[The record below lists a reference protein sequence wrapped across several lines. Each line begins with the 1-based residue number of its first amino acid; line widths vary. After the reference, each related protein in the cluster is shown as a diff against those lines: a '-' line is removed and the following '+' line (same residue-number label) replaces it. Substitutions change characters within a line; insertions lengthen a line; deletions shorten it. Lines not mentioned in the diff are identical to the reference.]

1 MSTAPAEAGS
11 LLDAELAKR
20 VASLRFN
27 ARRAVEGLRSGIHR
41 SPHRG
46 ASVIFAEHR
55 DYRPG
60 DDLRL
65 LDWRAYARSDRHII
79 KRFEQETHLR
89 AQLWLDSSASMDY
102 GGGGQGGVAG
112 VGGDDAAQN
121 KHTHAATLLAAMAFI
136 LLGQSDAVGAVRF
149 ASARQDALPPRAR
162 PGQLEAVLEL
172 LAAKPEAQ
180 MKTDLRAALSECAE
194 RAGRRGLVVLAS
206 DLLDLRPTALE
217 PLSLLRAAGHDVL
230 VFHVLH
236 PHEIELPFD
245 DRMRFTDPEG
255 DGVLDTDPNAIRA
268 AYREQIQT
276 FLVDCR
282 RRCMAAGARY
292 ALARTDKPVQQTV
305 AEMLTGRAAQ
315 SWA

>member
-1 MSTAPAEAGS
+1 VTQSGERL
-11 LLDAELAKR
+11 LLDENIARR
-20 VASLRFN
+20 VSTLRVH

-89 AQLWLDSSASMDY
+89 AQLWLDCSASMDY
-102 GGGGQGGVAG
+102 GDGEQH
-112 VGGDDAAQN
+112 

-136 LLGQSDAVGAVRF
+136 LLGQGDAVGVVRF
-149 ASARQDALPPRAR
+149 AATMGEALPARAR
-162 PGQLEAVLEL
+162 PGQLEAALAL
-172 LAAKPEAQ
+172 LAQRPERGG
-180 MKTDLRAALSECAE
+180 KTDLYAALSACAE
-194 RAGRRGLVVLAS
+194 RAGRRGLVVVAS
-206 DLLDLRPTALE
+206 DLLDLSSNALE

-236 PHEIELPFD
+236 PHELELPFD
-245 DRMRFTDPEG
+245 DRMRFVDPEG
-255 DGVLDTDPNAIRA
+255 DGMLDTDPSAIRD
-268 AYREQIQT
+268 AYKEQIGKL
-276 FLVDCR
+276 LVECR

-292 ALARTDKPVQQTV
+292 ALARTDTPIQQTI
-305 AEMLTGRAAQ
+305 AEVLSGRVTRA
-315 SWA
+315 WV

>member
-1 MSTAPAEAGS
+1 VNDESRL
-11 LLDAELAKR
+11 LLDENIARR
-20 VASLRFN
+20 VSSLRVH

-89 AQLWLDSSASMDY
+89 AQLWLDCSASMDY
-102 GGGGQGGVAG
+102 GQ
-112 VGGDDAAQN
+112 DALH

-136 LLGQSDAVGAVRF
+136 LLGQGDAVGVVRF
-149 ASARQDALPPRAR
+149 AATMGEALPPRAR
-162 PGQLEAVLEL
+162 PGQLEAALAL
-172 LAAKPEAQ
+172 LAEKPERGD
-180 MKTDLRAALSECAE
+180 KTDLYGALSACAE
-194 RAGRRGLVVLAS
+194 RAGRRGLVVVAS
-206 DLLDLRPTALE
+206 DLLDLRPNALE

-236 PHEIELPFD
+236 PDELELPFD
-245 DRMRFTDPEG
+245 ERMRFVDPEG
-255 DGVLDTDPNAIRA
+255 DGVLDTDPSAIRQ
-268 AYREQIQT
+268 AYKEQIT
-276 FLVDCR
+276 SLLVDSR

-292 ALARTDKPVQQTV
+292 ALARTDTPVQQTI
-305 AEMLTGRAAQ
+305 AEVLTGRTLRARA
-315 SWA
+315 

>member
-1 MSTAPAEAGS
+1 V
-11 LLDAELAKR
+11 LDPELAR
-20 VASLRFN
+20 RIASLRFS

-89 AQLWLDSSASMDY
+89 AQLWLDCSASMDY
-102 GGGGQGGVAG
+102 GDGPEG
-112 VGGDDAAQN
+112 DAALH
-121 KHTHAATLLAAMAFI
+121 KHAYAATLLAAMAFI
-136 LLGQSDAVGAVRF
+136 LLGQGDAVGAVRF
-149 ASARQDALPPRAR
+149 GSSRGESLPPRAR
-162 PGQLEAVLEL
+162 PGQLEAVIEL
-172 LAAKPEAQ
+172 LAQKPEA
-180 MKTDLRAALSECAE
+180 KTITDLRAALSECAE
-194 RAGRRGLVVLAS
+194 RAGRRGLIVLAS

-236 PHEIELPFD
+236 PHEIDLPFD
-245 DRMRFTDPEG
+245 DRMRFIDPEG
-255 DGVLDTDPNAIRA
+255 DGMLDTDPSAIRQ
-268 AYREQIQT
+268 AYREQINT
-276 FLVDCR
+276 FMVDCR

-292 ALARTDKPVQQTV
+292 ALARTDKPIQQTV
-305 AEMLTGRAAQ
+305 AEMLTGKASQAQ
-315 SWA
+315 ASQSKRPWA

>member
-1 MSTAPAEAGS
+1 VTQDGERL
-11 LLDAELAKR
+11 LLDENIARR
-20 VASLRFN
+20 VSTLRVH

-89 AQLWLDSSASMDY
+89 AQLWLDCSASMDY
-102 GGGGQGGVAG
+102 GD
-112 VGGDDAAQN
+112 GDQH

-136 LLGQSDAVGAVRF
+136 LLGQGDAVGVVRF
-149 ASARQDALPPRAR
+149 AATMGEALPPRAR
-162 PGQLEAVLEL
+162 PGQLEAALAL
-172 LAAKPEAQ
+172 LAERPERGD
-180 MKTDLRAALSECAE
+180 KTDLHAALSACAE
-194 RAGRRGLVVLAS
+194 RAGRRGLVVVAS
-206 DLLDLRPTALE
+206 DLLDLKPNALE

-230 VFHVLH
+230 VFHVMH
-236 PHEIELPFD
+236 PHELELPFD
-245 DRMRFTDPEG
+245 DRMRFVDPEG
-255 DGVLDTDPNAIRA
+255 DGMLDTDPSAIRE
-268 AYREQIQT
+268 AYKEQIGNL
-276 FLVDCR
+276 LVDCR

-292 ALARTDKPVQQTV
+292 ALARTDTPVQQTI
-305 AEMLTGRAAQ
+305 AEVLAGRVTRT
-315 SWA
+315 WA

>member
-1 MSTAPAEAGS
+1 MTESRGDA
-11 LLDAELAKR
+11 LLDENIARR
-20 VASLRFN
+20 VSSLRVH

-89 AQLWLDSSASMDY
+89 AQLWLDCSSSMDY
-102 GGGGQGGVAG
+102 GTIGEPAN
-112 VGGDDAAQN
+112 N

-136 LLGQSDAVGAVRF
+136 LLGQGDAVGVVRF
-149 ASARQDALPPRAR
+149 AATVGDALPARAR
-162 PGQLEAVLEL
+162 PGQLEAALTL
-172 LAAKPEAQ
+172 LAVPPERGQ
-180 MKTDLRAALSECAE
+180 VTDLNAALSACAE
-194 RAGRRGLVVLAS
+194 RAGRRGLIVVAS

-236 PHEIELPFD
+236 PHELELPFD
-245 DRMRFTDPEG
+245 ERMRFVDPEG
-255 DGVLDTDPNAIRA
+255 DGVLDTDPSAIRD
-268 AYREQIQT
+268 AYKEQVGNL
-276 FLVDCR
+276 LVESR

-292 ALARTDKPVQQTV
+292 ALARTDTPVQQTI
-305 AEMLTGRAAQ
+305 AEVLSGRAMRA
-315 SWA
+315 WA

>member
-1 MSTAPAEAGS
+1 VTQDGERL
-11 LLDAELAKR
+11 LLDENIARR
-20 VASLRFN
+20 VSTLRVH

-89 AQLWLDSSASMDY
+89 AQLWLDCSASMDY
-102 GGGGQGGVAG
+102 GD
-112 VGGDDAAQN
+112 GDQH

-136 LLGQSDAVGAVRF
+136 LLGQGDAVGVVRF
-149 ASARQDALPPRAR
+149 AATMGEALPPRAR
-162 PGQLEAVLEL
+162 PGQLEAALAL
-172 LAAKPEAQ
+172 LAERPERGD
-180 MKTDLRAALSECAE
+180 KTDLYAALSACAE
-194 RAGRRGLVVLAS
+194 RAGRRGLVVVAS
-206 DLLDLRPTALE
+206 DLLDLTPNALE

-230 VFHVLH
+230 VFHVMH
-236 PHEIELPFD
+236 PHELELPFD
-245 DRMRFTDPEG
+245 DRMRFVDPEG
-255 DGVLDTDPNAIRA
+255 DGMLDTDPSAIRE
-268 AYREQIQT
+268 AYKEQIGKL
-276 FLVDCR
+276 LVDCR

-292 ALARTDKPVQQTV
+292 ALARTDTPVQQTI
-305 AEMLTGRAAQ
+305 AEVLAGRVTRA
-315 SWA
+315 WA

>member
-1 MSTAPAEAGS
+1 MTQDGERL
-11 LLDAELAKR
+11 LLDENIARR
-20 VASLRFN
+20 VSTLRVH

-89 AQLWLDSSASMDY
+89 AQLWLDCSASMDY
-102 GGGGQGGVAG
+102 GD
-112 VGGDDAAQN
+112 GDQH

-136 LLGQSDAVGAVRF
+136 LLGQGDAVGVVRF
-149 ASARQDALPPRAR
+149 AATMGEALPPRAR
-162 PGQLEAVLEL
+162 PGQLEAALAL
-172 LAAKPEAQ
+172 LAERPERGD
-180 MKTDLRAALSECAE
+180 KTDLYAALSACAE
-194 RAGRRGLVVLAS
+194 RAGRRGLVVVAS
-206 DLLDLRPTALE
+206 DLLDLTPNALE

-230 VFHVLH
+230 VFHVMH
-236 PHEIELPFD
+236 PHELELPFD
-245 DRMRFTDPEG
+245 DRMRFVDPEG
-255 DGVLDTDPNAIRA
+255 DGMLDTDPSAIRE
-268 AYREQIQT
+268 AYKEQIGKL
-276 FLVDCR
+276 LVDCR

-292 ALARTDKPVQQTV
+292 ALARTDTPVQQTI
-305 AEMLTGRAAQ
+305 AEVLAGRVTRA
-315 SWA
+315 WA